1 MQVISYLFLQLL
13 TAVLTALFGV
23 YWGSSSH
30 DTVTVKAPG
39 LEKVVEECLLD
50 GLEARMRFE
59 LRLCRR
65 YAIWFDSCSDSRA
78 ENHTLSF
85 DTITESYR
93 VVSDRFGDASA
104 PVAVGIPS
112 KTEAMST
119 ALTVE
124 GVAVKFLAREDENLA
139 NDPAA
144 YIQVR
149 STFSCK
155 GSVNRTL
162 ARLSQIF
169 TLGIVNA
176 VEATTDWYDFEI
188 ASGVATLPS

>member
-1 MQVISYLFLQLL
+1 MQVIVHLFLQLL
-13 TAVLTALFGV
+13 TALVTALFGV
-23 YWGSSSH
+23 YWGSTSH

-59 LRLCRR
+59 IRLCRR

-78 ENHTLSF
+78 ENHTISF

-112 KTEAMST
+112 KAEAMSS

-124 GVAVKFLAREDENLA
+124 GVAVTFLARGDEKFA
-139 NDPAA
+139 QDPAA

-149 STFSCK
+149 GTFSCK